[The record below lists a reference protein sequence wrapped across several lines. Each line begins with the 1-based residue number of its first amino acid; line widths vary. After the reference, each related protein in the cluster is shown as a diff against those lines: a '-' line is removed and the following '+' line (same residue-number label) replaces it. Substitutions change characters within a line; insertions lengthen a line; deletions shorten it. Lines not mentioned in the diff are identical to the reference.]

1 MRDDGKWLLRFVAGA
16 LIAGAT
22 LAGVALATTP
32 NGQVAEILGR
42 GTTDTAVKYTA
53 PKVVMVTVKIRVK
66 VNGRYVTRTKRVKRT
81 IDVPLVTCNAAK
93 PCDVVQ
99 QKITYQPGGSSGW
112 HSHPGLVMVVV
123 TSGTLTR
130 YMRDCTKETFT
141 IGQTAVE
148 LGADWIM
155 TIRNEGSAPA
165 EMLATLIVPA
175 GTPNANLR
183 IDQPAPATC
192 NV

>member
-1 MRDDGKWLLRFVAGA
+1 VAA

-22 LAGVALATTP
+22 LVGVALATP
-32 NGQVAEILGR
+32 PSGQVAEILGR
-42 GTTDTAVKYTA
+42 GTTDTAVKYTV
-53 PKVVMVTVKIRVK
+53 PKVVMVTIKVRVK
-66 VNGRYVTRTKRVKRT
+66 VNGRYVTRTKRVNRT
-81 IDVPLVTCNAAK
+81 IDIPLVTCNVAK

-123 TSGTLTR
+123 TSGSLTR
-130 YMRDCTKETFT
+130 YMSDCSKETFT
-141 IGQTAVE
+141 VGQTAVE
-148 LGADWIM
+148 LGANWIM
-155 TIRNEGSAPA
+155 TIRNEASAPA

-175 GTPNANLR
+175 GTPNADLR

-192 NV
+192 NI